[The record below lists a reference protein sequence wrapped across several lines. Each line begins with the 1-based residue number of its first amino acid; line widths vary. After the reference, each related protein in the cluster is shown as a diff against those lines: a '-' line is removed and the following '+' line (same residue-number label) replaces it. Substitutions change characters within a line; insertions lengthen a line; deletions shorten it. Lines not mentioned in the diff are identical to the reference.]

1 MTAPDLTS
9 DGFDFDR
16 ISPDLIDRVR
26 NSIERGGQ
34 EIQSVDLL
42 KGGIAKSY
50 CDGNIGLEIGVAAN
64 WEGKY
69 HEFTCLIVPASVGHD
84 SGGWSIA
91 GGDVNISRL
100 AAWRREHS
108 VGGAHCDSQSNS
120 MLIRSRDFTE
130 KFENVIAADVTIPS
144 RIGLY
149 PSERVIKFWRDL
161 LTPPCLSSGQAVF
174 KVVWTVSEREVS
186 VLALPFSD
194 EKRCGESSLVESVS
208 QISDDIVCPPPK
220 MDWEGLKPLYLQ
232 LASEGLRVNL
242 GDDFVGGLEVFGEL
256 GLELR
261 YLRARKI
268 DEIIRALET
277 LGDG

>member
-42 KGGIAKSY
+42 KGRIAKSY
-50 CDGNIGLEIGVAAN
+50 CDGNIGLEIGLAAN

-100 AAWRREHS
+100 ATRRLEHCI
-108 VGGAHCDSQSNS
+108 GGAHCDSQSNS

-194 EKRCGESSLVESVS
+194 EKRCGESSLVEW
-208 QISDDIVCPPPK
+208 P
-220 MDWEGLKPLYLQ
+220 
-232 LASEGLRVNL
+232 AAR
-242 GDDFVGGLEVFGEL
+242 L
-256 GLELR
+256 GLDDTSASKDMAELR
-261 YLRARKI
+261 ELLSAWRDAKRSALSKAFPKTNAAWVLRISNR
-268 DEIIRALET
+268 
-277 LGDG
+277 